1 MRIALLSFENFSLFL
16 RWPGE
21 SYFPPHDG
29 PHAETCGGWAYHR
42 TIYRGKFSESSIGVP
57 IVAVAGSDGQ
67 SALPLVGQVG
77 ASRDLSEATRCGAVR
92 ALWGTVTHAVAGPIS
107 FSGGIIHH
115 VVDLVVLE
123 SRTVSL
129 TTVLPPWTG
138 PPRPAPPLPD
148 YHQPHTNPL
157 SRTSLPYFTIGPL
170 GFRSLEISSDESF
183 IRKPIIFQRGHV
195 RATFQTHSVRRRA
208 KYRKC
213 NNTCNDTVVPVVLES
228 K

>member
-1 MRIALLSFENFSLFL
+1 M
-16 RWPGE
+16 
-21 SYFPPHDG
+21 
-29 PHAETCGGWAYHR
+29 AETCGGWAYHR

-123 SRTVSL
+123 SRTVESL

-148 YHQPHTNPL
+148 YRQPHTNQPPPL
-157 SRTSLPYFTIGPL
+157 TDQSPL
-170 GFRSLEISSDESF
+170 FDNRSAWIS
-183 IRKPIIFQRGHV
+183 I
-195 RATFQTHSVRRRA
+195 T
-208 KYRKC
+208 
-213 NNTCNDTVVPVVLES
+213 
-228 K
+228 